1 MSKRRN
7 WNESCVLWL
16 QCYQSILYTF
26 WITPF
31 SSVSQINEFYLHV
44 VIFTTVLCGARAWVM
59 LALTHILGS
68 VIRLS
73 DFRMNKYLISSWIT
87 RDHLFVKK
95 NPTRHLL
102 LIKLMNGNYPPT
114 EFPFDFIIIYC
125 EILFKKSYPISL
137 HEKRNY

>member
-1 MSKRRN
+1 MIA
-7 WNESCVLWL
+7 VL
-16 QCYQSILYTF
+16 SVYTVYF
-26 WITPF
+26 LNHP
-31 SSVSQINEFYLHV
+31 VLVFYLHV

-95 NPTRHLL
+95 KPHKTSVADKIDERELPAN
-102 LIKLMNGNYPPT
+102 
-114 EFPFDFIIIYC
+114 
-125 EILFKKSYPISL
+125 
-137 HEKRNY
+137 